1 MTDSL
6 VVGAGYRATG
16 RRVSVGFDR
25 RARARARA
33 RARDG
38 VGRGRLRGLYT
49 AIREGVR
56 EALRVGGVDDADITV
71 VLMDDEG
78 IAALNAR
85 YLAHGGPTDVISF
98 PMWSEGEVVT
108 GDVCIGVEQALRQA
122 SALGVDGVEEFVRLA
137 VHGTLHVLGWD
148 HPERGDREESAMWA
162 LQEGIVAQ
170 VMSE

>member
-1 MTDSL
+1 MAP
-6 VVGAGYRATG
+6 GG
-16 RRVSVGFDR
+16 
-25 RARARARA
+25 
-33 RARDG
+33 
-38 VGRGRLRGLYT
+38 LRGVYA

-56 EALRVGGVDDADITV
+56 EALRVGGVDDADIAV

-78 IAALNAR
+78 ITALNGS
-85 YLAHGGPTDVISF
+85 YLAHGEPTDVISF
-98 PMWSEGEVVT
+98 PTWSEGEVVT

-122 SALGVDGVEEFVRLA
+122 SALGVGAVEELVRLA

-162 LQEGIVAQ
+162 LQEGIVAR